1 MKKREIVDKPTKEQI
16 QGLRSYR
23 RSSVLCL
30 SFIILLSLWL
40 KITFNTEWHFNDII
54 VDVISLFIIMFMGIL
69 ANIKN
74 DFPIF
79 NNRSFIFT
87 KDFLYSIVSF
97 LSLLFFFI
105 IYKNITEPDFIS
117 YLASLSFHD
126 LTTILITLFPVFI
139 FIIYLIYIGLKIIDK
154 DKIKKKKELITY
166 SEKIEKSLDSYK
178 NTTINIIFIIMLLS
192 IWIKVGF
199 LITDVI
205 PNIAME
211 LSSIITIITMI
222 VVGNIDN
229 KLKPLYNKHIYLDK
243 YFIYSL
249 LLPYFLIILY
259 AIFSKDFRILV
270 GMAGFVQVTSLLVSM
285 MPLFLVA
292 SLLFYFGLQS
302 SSVRKKKEEKIV
314 KSIVVNKVK
323 TNTLIALTLTLIII
337 SMLFY
342 YSFSV
347 IIKNYSLENI
357 LQVIILFIPLSVIIY
372 LIIYSCIREI
382 NK

>member
-23 RSSVLCL
+23 RASVLCL

-166 SEKIEKSLDSYK
+166 SEKIERSLDSYK

-285 MPLFLVA
+285 MPLFLIA

-347 IIKNYSLENI
+347 IIKNYNLENI